1 VRLVD
6 ADDGDIMV
14 VLMDGRDIA
23 DADETAKHNMRG
35 IPPKVLWFAE

>member
-14 VLMDGRDIA
+14 PDIA
-23 DADETAKHNMRG
+23 DADETAEHNMRG